1 MFNDVQKAIAYIEA
15 KRTKRTFLDFQ
26 KIIKQY
32 QIPTDLKN
40 IIHVAGTN
48 GKGSTTVFIRD
59 MLMHHGYRVGTFTSP
74 YIICHH
80 ERIAINGQPI
90 SDEDLLSII
99 NQLYDM
105 IEREHLSMFEIDVC
119 IMLVY
124 FAKKNLDYHIIECG
138 IGGLNDKTNV
148 LDGDVAVITNIGRDH
163 QMMLGQTLMEI
174 AHHKAGIIKDNKV
187 VFTTETN
194 PEILEYFQQ
203 VCRQK
208 NSQYHHIS
216 IPDDQS
222 YPYHLKIHDQFL
234 QMSLPYYQM
243 ANFLLAYHVADYLI
257 DIDERTLQKIID
269 QFFWPC
275 RFEKIGHF
283 YLDGAHNI
291 DGIQALLKTIS
302 MQHLEDVG
310 IVISILQDKDQK
322 AMLKLLQNYDCLQAS
337 FADDRSDQQHMPFP
351 QALMMMEQKHKH
363 VVVTGS
369 LHFVSAVRKYLTSK
383 GRQ

>member
-1 MFNDVQKAIAYIEA
+1 MFNDVQEAIAYIEA

-32 QIPTDLKN
+32 QIPTTLKN
-40 IIHVAGTN
+40 VIHVAGTN

-59 MLMHHGYRVGTFTSP
+59 MLMHNGYRVGTFTSP

-80 ERIAINGQPI
+80 ERIAVNGQPI
-90 SDEDLLSII
+90 SDDDLLRII

-124 FAKKNLDYHIIECG
+124 FAEQNLDYHIIECG

-148 LDGDVAVITNIGRDH
+148 LDGDVAVITNIGKDH

-174 AHHKAGIIKDNKV
+174 AHHKAGIIKNNKV
-187 VFTTETN
+187 LFTTETN

-208 NSQYHHIS
+208 HSQYHHVS
-216 IPDDQS
+216 VPDDQS
-222 YPYHLKIHDQFL
+222 YPYHLKIHDQLLHMFL
-234 QMSLPYYQM
+234 PFYQM
-243 ANFLLAYHVADYLI
+243 ANFLLAYQVADYLI

-291 DGIQALLKTIS
+291 DGIKALLKTIA
-302 MQHLEDVG
+302 MQRLEDVG

-322 AMLKLLQNYDCLQAS
+322 AMLQLLQDYDWLQAS
-337 FADDRSDQQHMPFP
+337 FADERSDQLHMPFL
-351 QALMMMEQKHKH
+351 QALQMMEQKHKH

-383 GRQ
+383 GRE